1 MSSQIRC
8 GPSLPTLIFLRQ
20 ITCVTPSSSHDL
32 CGVEKETTLWERV
45 EKEGTA
51 NGVTKFSSRIGLTN
65 KLKAR
70 LGFVPIPLKPDLWR
84 PCCRGEG
91 TTGGIFIDEQR
102 CLSDNSR
109 GLINQNWNFYDN
121 NFWLAISG

>member
-20 ITCVTPSSSHDL
+20 ITCVAPWSSLDL
-32 CGVEKETTLWERV
+32 CGVERETTLWEGV
-45 EKEGTA
+45 EKEGTW

-84 PCCRGEG
+84 PRCRGEG
-91 TTGGIFIDEQR
+91 TAGGIFFDE
-102 CLSDNSR
+102 
-109 GLINQNWNFYDN
+109 
-121 NFWLAISG
+121 